1 MLKECKNVRQ
11 IKGDRKRRWFFNDY
25 FDLIVWFDEDK
36 EIFGFQLC
44 YDIKRFE
51 RAFTWR
57 KDIGYSHNRI
67 DSGEYGGLNLKA
79 SPILV
84 RDGYFNK
91 VDIDD
96 RFLKESAEIDQKI
109 SNFVHQK
116 IEAYDIRGITDDV
129 LEENVESDHYKKK
142 YSNLNKLLKR
152 YWNHYRQK

>member
-11 IKGDRKRRWFFNDY
+11 IKGDRKRRWFFNGY

-44 YDIKRFE
+44 YDIGRFE
-51 RAFTWR
+51 RALTWR
-57 KDIGYSHNRI
+57 KDSGYSHNRI
-67 DSGEYGGLNLKA
+67 DSGEYGGLNLKE

-91 VDIDD
+91 VEIDD

-116 IEAYDIRGITDDV
+116 LEAFDKIGITDDV
-129 LEENVESDHYKKK
+129 LEENLIYAGHPA
-142 YSNLNKLLKR
+142 KLLK
-152 YWNHYRQK
+152 K

>member
-11 IKGDRKRRWFFNDY
+11 IKGDRKRRWFSNDY
-25 FDLIVWFDEDK
+25 FDLIVWFDEDE

-51 RAFTWR
+51 RALTWR
-57 KDIGYSHNRI
+57 EDIGYSHNRI

-91 VDIDD
+91 VEIDD
-96 RFLKESAEIDQKI
+96 RFLKESAGID
-109 SNFVHQK
+109 QK
-116 IEAYDIRGITDDV
+116 IEAYDIRGITDNV
-129 LEENVESDHYKKK
+129 LKENVESDYYKKK

-152 YWNHYRQK
+152 YWSHFRKE